1 MITQNVQFCRIFAAR
16 KRSVMA
22 KTEYQEAAMN
32 YAMDYLDRLL
42 KMEGV
47 VGSHVEKK
55 IDRMMEQKFRKYL
68 DDMKSEAEK

>member
-1 MITQNVQFCRIFAAR
+1 
-16 KRSVMA
+16 MA